1 MHSGEQYGL
10 SPGTVVIDPQRLQN
24 EMYAVTHPLEIINR
38 PAARAINQVASANV
52 ATESP
57 HVPSSWSFEIIDEV
71 NGPSAMER
79 CFCCKSALWKST
91 TVQIANGN
99 ITCPPMGSQALY
111 GLFHIVEEK
120 GSHTR
125 ITLRTQFQPFAVLRT
140 GNTDQVKPFI
150 QCIEA
155 AGAVG
160 FGDPPGPRKPAG
172 SPQAA
177 HAPPV
182 RPPRDHGR
190 RGGGLRE
197 WAVCRFR
204 PALSTLMH
212 NGEGTLKTLNGIER
226 LVAWKSRFVTEQR
239 ENDRAHCG
247 SCSLPTGCFLYTC
260 TSGRLPFR
268 SDPGLL

>member
-24 EMYAVTHPLEIINR
+24 EMYTVTHPLETINR
-38 PAARAINQVASANV
+38 PAATAINQVASANV
-52 ATESP
+52 ATEGP
-57 HVPSSWSFEIIDEV
+57 RVPSSWSFEVIDEV

-91 TVQIANGN
+91 TVQVANGN

-160 FGDPPGPRKPAG
+160 FGDVCLQVHENQLEAHRQHMHRPYGPPGTTVAVEVGFGSGPSVGFAQHFPR
-172 SPQAA
+172 
-177 HAPPV
+177 
-182 RPPRDHGR
+182 
-190 RGGGLRE
+190 
-197 WAVCRFR
+197 
-204 PALSTLMH
+204 
-212 NGEGTLKTLNGIER
+212 
-226 LVAWKSRFVTEQR
+226 
-239 ENDRAHCG
+239 
-247 SCSLPTGCFLYTC
+247 
-260 TSGRLPFR
+260 
-268 SDPGLL
+268 